1 MKNQIIFAI
10 PAIVLLIV
18 SIFAYSSKS
27 ENKPVAR
34 DCSNECPTTCCE
46 YTKGQCDPSACDYS
60 SCEGN

>member
-46 YTKGQCDPSACDYS
+46 YTDESCDPGNCDFRF
-60 SCEGN
+60 CKGN